1 MSAEVIAADGFEL
14 DHRIERDSVFVGR
27 LGICEIRLMNDAA
40 YPWCLLI
47 PLVADARE
55 LHELTRIQR
64 ASINDSSCLLATV
77 MMDLFSG
84 EKMNIAAL
92 GNVVPQL
99 HIHHIVRF
107 SHDQAWPGPVWGRFP
122 PKPYEPDALNLR
134 VRDLRAALS
143 LDAVDPADS
152 FIDSEG

>member
-1 MSAEVIAADGFEL
+1 MSAEIIAAEGFEL

-27 LGICEIRLMNDAA
+27 LGICEVRLMNDSA

-47 PLVADARE
+47 PLIADATE

-64 ASINDSSCLLATV
+64 SSINDTSCLLASV
-77 MMDLFSG
+77 MMSLFSG

-107 SHDQAWPGPVWGRFP
+107 SDDQAWPGPVWGRFAAS
-122 PKPYEPDALNLR
+122 PYEPEALSLR
-134 VRDLRAALS
+134 VRALRAALS
-143 LDAVDPADS
+143 LDELEPTGSRTDS
-152 FIDSEG
+152 AG